1 MTVDNLILYLFGLIV
16 WFTIVTSFVVWL
28 LYRNMKRDKNM
39 IGFLLN
45 MRFPYI
51 PPPRKRTTPLQ
62 LDKKSEKELR
72 SALNDLG
79 ADVKEGQSVN
89 EAVLGFL
96 NSDQVGPRR
105 EGD

>member
-28 LYRNMKRDKNM
+28 LYRNMKRDKGM

-45 MRFPYI
+45 MRFPFI
-51 PPPRKRTTPLQ
+51 PPPRGKPGPLP

-72 SALNDLG
+72 SALKDLG
-79 ADVKEGQSVN
+79 ADVKEGQSVKD
-89 EAVLGFL
+89 AVLGFL

-105 EGD
+105 EA